1 MVKLRLAIC
10 LLGMGV
16 LLTACVVTQGPVV
29 YTPPL
34 ECVGELECKLYW
46 ERAQVWVVRNS
57 HWKVQVAT
65 DVMIS
70 TFNGTE
76 HSTYNHYSIVREPM
90 GNGRERITM
99 QTGCN
104 NIFGCMTRP
113 DVARRQLYDYVISGT
128 TANY

>member
-1 MVKLRLAIC
+1 MVRLRLAIC
-10 LLGMGV
+10 LCILLG
-16 LLTACVVTQGPVV
+16 ACVTQGPAI

-34 ECVGELECKLYW
+34 ECASEPECKLYW
-46 ERAQVWVVRNS
+46 ERAQVWVAMNS

-76 HSTYNHYSIVREPM
+76 HSTYNHYTIVREPL
-90 GNGRERITM
+90 GDGRERITM

-113 DVARRQLYDYVISGT
+113 DIAQQKLYRYVIWGT
-128 TANY
+128 VSSD